1 MREDHLGSETGKQRL
16 AAAHS
21 EPEEWSALM
30 TLLGG
35 VVHDFNNL
43 MQVIVALVTM
53 MEHKLGRQHPA
64 WPSLRLIVQ
73 CSMRATALAQKLRAF
88 TSPEGA
94 SCGPLDLNTLLRDV
108 SRLLKA
114 ALPPTARLE
123 VDVTDDPVWVIAD
136 ANQLLRTILELC
148 KGGLRVLPSGS
159 VLKLSLE
166 PGEASATSCLHLSLQ
181 RFEEA
186 SANARSRAA
195 RVLEAHGGK
204 LEVRPG
210 AGGAVE
216 FGITLPTVP
225 GADLAASLSRQVTGL
240 EMPEIQA
247 AVRELLNEMLSE
259 LGDVVLHV
267 SETTES
273 QIPNEES

>member
-1 MREDHLGSETGKQRL
+1 MREDHLGSETGKQRFV
-16 AAAHS
+16 AAPS
-21 EPEEWSALM
+21 EPEEWCALM

-73 CSMRATALAQKLRAF
+73 CSLRATALAHKLRAF
-88 TSPEGA
+88 TSPEGT

-108 SRLLKA
+108 SRLLKV
-114 ALPPTARLE
+114 ALPPTAQLE

-148 KGGLRVLPSGS
+148 EGGLRVLPPGS

-166 PGEASATSCLHLSLQ
+166 SGEASATSCLHLSVQ

-186 SANARSRAA
+186 SAHARGRAA

-210 AGGAVE
+210 AGGSVE
-216 FGITLPTVP
+216 FGLTLPTVP
-225 GADLAASLSRQVTGL
+225 GADLAARLSGQGRGL
-240 EMPEIQA
+240 EVPEIQA
-247 AVRELLNEMLSE
+247 AMRELLNQMLCE
-259 LGDVVLHV
+259 LGDVVLQV

-273 QIPNEES
+273 KIPNEES